1 LPTDLLDNPLLFQYG
16 SVFGTASLAGFLSS
30 PIFGKYGEKIGPRR
44 VYNVLG
50 FVAGTM
56 GILFGTLTYVK
67 ETTWFL
73 ALSYLLR

>member
-1 LPTDLLDNPLLFQYG
+1 
-16 SVFGTASLAGFLSS
+16 VFGIVSLAGFLSS
-30 PIFGKYGEKIGPRR
+30 PIFGKYGEKIGPRL

-50 FVAGTM
+50 FVEGTL